1 MRCGGAG
8 GRGGDLPLIS
18 TREVGTVGVPVCA
31 ALLISCAPE
40 ARVACR
46 GIGGVRAPGRNPV
59 AVAVGVVTQVR
70 SSPHHLRL
78 TEGRAGGILART
90 MEMEGG
96 GKPVRTPL
104 PNVARDVVESEAVG
118 RKGGHRGRAQV
129 AVLQGVVRRVGAL
142 PDVAAPLTIG
152 CQFVAPRVALLFE
165 PATGCI
171 LPLGL
176 RR

>member
-18 TREVGTVGVPVCA
+18 PREVGTVGVPVCA

-78 TEGRAGGILART
+78 TEGRAGRILART
-90 MEMEGG
+90 MAMAGGGRWKVVGNPQMEGG
-96 GKPVRTPL
+96 GKPVRAPL
-104 PNVARDVVESEAVG
+104 PNVARDIVESEAVG
-118 RKGGHRGRAQV
+118 RKESTG
-129 AVLQGVVRRVGAL
+129 AVLK
-142 PDVAAPLTIG
+142 
-152 CQFVAPRVALLFE
+152 
-165 PATGCI
+165 
-171 LPLGL
+171 
-176 RR
+176 